1 MMGAMTAIDVEIE
14 ALRAR
19 RRSPGFTAWLRQ
31 FRPFDRRAIREP
43 DERDVYWARVQAR
56 LAKSDHASLTRHR
69 NPGRPERPAG
79 DQGPLLIG

>member
-19 RRSPGFTAWLRQ
+19 RRSPGFSAWLRQ

-43 DERDVYWARVQAR
+43 GERDAYWARVQAR
-56 LAKSDHASLTRHR
+56 LAESDYASLTRHR
-69 NPGRPERPAG
+69 ETRPPERPAA
-79 DQGPLLIG
+79 DPERMLIG